1 MVLSDTPVTP
11 ALQEKRQEDHK
22 CKVSLFTYPVLG
34 QNTLH
39 AKREGRE
46 VGEGEEKRGEGGRTG
61 KGERRS
67 KNVGD
72 YF

>member
-11 ALQEKRQEDHK
+11 ALQETEVRRSEMQGIFIYISSSRLE
-22 CKVSLFTYPVLG
+22 
-34 QNTLH
+34 LH

-46 VGEGEEKRGEGGRTG
+46 VGEGEEKWGEGGRRG